1 MRLRT
6 IGARALPGVL
16 VFLFSFSSSPRVQAQ
31 TPGVDTAT
39 PRVAISTVGD
49 SLVFSP
55 TNIVLE
61 QFDFVA
67 WQYAGTVTPHTTT
80 SGGICGSPS
89 GLWDAPLNS
98 TSRQFTRQ
106 FSEIPQVIP
115 YQCTIHCLS
124 NMRGQVSV
132 TGLVNLGA
140 ADAAGI
146 LTLAWSG
153 GSGVYNVIRSGAP
166 GFPSGSGTV
175 TLASGTTVTS
185 LTDNVVPAV
194 GQANYYLVMNHF

>member
-1 MRLRT
+1 MRQRS
-6 IGARALPGVL
+6 IGARHLLCLL
-16 VFLFSFSSSPRVQAQ
+16 VSLSSLSPRILAQ
-31 TPGVDTAT
+31 TPGVDTAS

-55 TNIVLE
+55 ANLVVE
-61 QFDFVA
+61 QSDFVM

-98 TSRQFTRQ
+98 TSRQFTRL
-106 FSEIPQVIP
+106 FSDVPQVIP

-124 NMRGQVSV
+124 NMRGQVTV
-132 TGLVNLGA
+132 TGPVGLGVT
-140 ADAAGI
+140 DSAGL
-146 LTLAWSG
+146 LTLGWSG
-153 GSGVYNVIRSGAP
+153 GSGVYNVIRSDAP

-185 LTDNVVPAV
+185 LSDTVVPAP
-194 GQANYYLVMNHF
+194 GHASYYLVMNHF

>member
-1 MRLRT
+1 VRLRT

-16 VFLFSFSSSPRVQAQ
+16 VFLFSSSPRVQAQ

-49 SLVFSP
+49 TLVFSP
-55 TNIVLE
+55 ANLVVE

-67 WQYAGTVTPHTTT
+67 WHYAGTVTPHTTT

-89 GLWDAPLNS
+89 GLWDAALNS
-98 TSRQFTRQ
+98 TSTQFTRQ
-106 FSEIPQVIP
+106 FSDIPQVIP

-124 NMRGQVSV
+124 NMRGQVTV
-132 TGLVNLGA
+132 TGPIDLDL
-140 ADAAGI
+140 ADASGV
-146 LTLAWSG
+146 LTLGWSG

-175 TLASGTTVTS
+175 TLASGTAVTS
-185 LTDNVVPAV
+185 LTDVAVPAV
-194 GQANYYLVMNHF
+194 GQASYYLVMNHF

>member
-6 IGARALPGVL
+6 LCARALPIVL
-16 VFLFSFSSSPRVQAQ
+16 VGFLSPSPRVHAQ

-55 TNIVLE
+55 ANLVVE

-67 WQYAGTVTPHTTT
+67 WHYAGTVTPHTTT

-98 TSRQFTRQ
+98 TSPPFTRQ
-106 FSEIPQVIP
+106 FSDTPQVIP

-124 NMRGQVSV
+124 NMRGQVTV
-132 TGLVNLGA
+132 TGLVDLGV
-140 ADAAGI
+140 ADSAGV

-175 TLASGTTVTS
+175 TLSSGTTVTTLS
-185 LTDNVVPAV
+185 DTTAPAL
-194 GQANYYLVMNHF
+194 GQASYYLVMNHF